1 MLNLVFIPV
10 HIKLMMSAATPE
22 YYQVFKEY
30 KCSSWTLQIIA
41 YVLNFKMS
49 LILVSQ
55 FASRPRFSGTYSQD
69 SWQKFNIFAIVYIV
83 LVYLPAVADFYIYF
97 SAFGLRQFASY
108 VGIEAVVIMT
118 IICLILLLEVL
129 QQCQC
134 AGILERDLGKR
145 AGLSNELKKG
155 KKKRRAARSGMGND
169 ESDYGDY
176 DSEHDYYLEDD
187 DGEESEEEQEEGD
200 YYDEE
205 EEDSDDEEESIDS
218 KGNKVKRKKGGKG
231 GAAFKKMQD

>member
-1 MLNLVFIPV
+1 
-10 HIKLMMSAATPE
+10 
-22 YYQVFKEY
+22 
-30 KCSSWTLQIIA
+30 
-41 YVLNFKMS
+41 
-49 LILVSQ
+49 
-55 FASRPRFSGTYSQD
+55 
-69 SWQKFNIFAIVYIV
+69 
-83 LVYLPAVADFYIYF
+83 
-97 SAFGLRQFASY
+97 
-108 VGIEAVVIMT
+108 MT

-145 AGLSNELKKG
+145 AGLSNDLKKG

-187 DGEESEEEQEEGD
+187 DHEESEEEQEEAD

-205 EEDSDDEEESIDS
+205 DEESEEESIDS
-218 KGNKVKRKKGGKG
+218 KGNKVKRKKGG
-231 GAAFKKMQD
+231 GAAFKRMQNQNAKQLAMLEKLAN

>member
-1 MLNLVFIPV
+1 MF
-10 HIKLMMSAATPE
+10 A
-22 YYQVFKEY
+22 
-30 KCSSWTLQIIA
+30 
-41 YVLNFKMS
+41 VL
-49 LILVSQ
+49 
-55 FASRPRFSGTYSQD
+55 
-69 SWQKFNIFAIVYIV
+69 YIV
-83 LVYLPAVADFYIYF
+83 LVYLPFMADFYIYF
-97 SAFGLRQFASY
+97 TTYGLRQFASY

-118 IICLILLLEVL
+118 VVCLIMMLEIL

-187 DGEESEEEQEEGD
+187 DDDEESEEEEEEGD

-205 EEDSDDEEESIDS
+205 EESEEDSVDS
-218 KGNKVKRKKGGKG
+218 KGNTVKKKKKGGAAA
-231 GAAFKKMQD
+231 AAFKKM